1 MFVWRMDRELGW
13 REEED
18 EGMEGCLDGVGE
30 ESLGWRRLNSF
41 FSMDGWMKNW
51 PEQRPSRMARRNG
64 SAGRQ
69 IEDD

>member
-30 ESLGWRRLNSF
+30 ESWGWRRLNII
-41 FSMDGWMKNW
+41 FSMDGWMKNGLDRW
-51 PEQRPSRMARRNG
+51 RVNGQDRMARRNG
-64 SAGRQ
+64 CEAR
-69 IEDD
+69 